1 MTKPS
6 TQCCL
11 YPLFF
16 LHKRLFFFPQHRT
29 NKPIYYRHVSLHRL
43 LFRKY
48 KKGLC
53 TCGEM
58 MWAPCV
64 VVLLVSQGEF
74 KPARRGPK
82 PETCLDCRSRPWQ
95 LAHRNI
101 VRSDP
106 QQLQKRGTINVRTWE
121 NKVESYAKR
130 TKSTTFWDIMF
141 QSTWHWQVA
150 PCIIQELIDASEL
163 GGNPPRTPMISLG
176 ACCDISNAYMHVGL
190 TEYHFELLQ
199 WHFSLMDQPPWFSHT
214 NVDLFPSP
222 WNKRGIFSL
231 LTFYPVHISIDTQ
244 HNSVACWFFFNNMA
258 VKKLYSWGCTLF
270 WYLLGK
276 HVAFN

>member
-1 MTKPS
+1 
-6 TQCCL
+6 
-11 YPLFF
+11 
-16 LHKRLFFFPQHRT
+16 
-29 NKPIYYRHVSLHRL
+29 
-43 LFRKY
+43 
-48 KKGLC
+48 
-53 TCGEM
+53 M

-64 VVLLVSQGEF
+64 VVLVVSQGEF

-176 ACCDISNAYMHVGL
+176 ACCDISNAYMHACGAYRVPFWIAAMKFQPNGP
-190 TEYHFELLQ
+190 TSFIFTYKCWSFSISMKQ
-199 WHFSLMDQPPWFSHT
+199 TWH
-214 NVDLFPSP
+214 LFTPNILPSP
-222 WNKRGIFSL
+222 HQYR
-231 LTFYPVHISIDTQ
+231 YPTTQ
-244 HNSVACWFFFNNMA
+244 LHAVLFF
-258 VKKLYSWGCTLF
+258 
-270 WYLLGK
+270 
-276 HVAFN
+276 